1 MLIQL
6 PFFQFNPD
14 HNGCWA
20 YFRKFAGLS
29 ILIQNTV
36 SLDKL
41 KLSKALVTAMTDAG
55 YLTPK
60 EIQAKTMSRILGGQD
75 VIAVG
80 PEGSGKTTTYILG
93 VLMRLKYTK
102 DDAPKVLI
110 LVADRERAIA
120 VIDQFVSLSKN
131 RDLNIVGLY
140 GTGGVEAE
148 VNELVLGIDIVVATP
163 TRARAIYLKL
173 GLNLSKLQTFIVDDA
188 ELIVQQGMQ
197 LPVCELARSAG
208 KCQHLVF
215 TEVIHEKLS
224 KMTDQFMNPETTVLE
239 VEDFGDTK
247 TETVAQVLY
256 HVPNYKTKINLL
268 HTLLRDDE
276 VFEKVV
282 VFVNTRL
289 TAQKLTKSL
298 ASGKEMEFSMLKP
311 LHFDEDGFDDF
322 EDFKQSPEARV
333 LVVANELQGPLD
345 LDGIPFI
352 FHFEVPEEKETFLS
366 RIIKS
371 KENPEEVVAITFSTD
386 MELVQIKKIEQ
397 SIGQKLEL
405 AELPDDILIEKNSK
419 PKGLEKNR
427 VVKVK
432 TDEPAGGGAYHEKKE
447 SNTKTYNY
455 GIGQKAKM
463 TMKKKHS

>member
-1 MLIQL
+1 M
-6 PFFQFNPD
+6 
-14 HNGCWA
+14 
-20 YFRKFAGLS
+20 
-29 ILIQNTV
+29 

-41 KLSKALVTAMTDAG
+41 KLSKSLVTAMTDAG

-75 VIAVG
+75 VLAVG

-110 LVADRERAIA
+110 LVADKDRAIA

-148 VNELVLGIDIVVATP
+148 INELVLGIDIVVATP
-163 TRARAIYLKL
+163 PRARAIYLKL

-188 ELIVQQGMQ
+188 ELIIKQGMQ

-215 TEVIHEKLS
+215 TEVVHEKLT
-224 KMTDQFMNPETTVLE
+224 KMTDQFMNFPTTIE

-247 TETVAQVLY
+247 AETVSQVLY
-256 HVPNYKTKINLL
+256 HLPNYKTKVNLL
-268 HTLLRDDE
+268 HHLLRDDE
-276 VFEKVV
+276 VFDKVV

-289 TAQKLTKSL
+289 AAQKLTKSI
-298 ASGKEMEFSMLKP
+298 ASSKEMEYSMLKP

-333 LVVANELQGPLD
+333 LVVANEGEGALN
-345 LDGIPFI
+345 LDGLPFI

-366 RIIKS
+366 RIIKN
-371 KENPEEVVAITFSTD
+371 KENPEEVVAITFATD
-386 MELVQIKKIEQ
+386 MELVQVKKIEQ
-397 SIGQKLEL
+397 SIGQKMEISDLPEEL
-405 AELPDDILIEKNSK
+405 LIEKQTKSK
-419 PKGLEKNR
+419 AQDKNR
-427 VVKVK
+427 VVKTK

-447 SNTKTYNY
+447 SNTKNYNY

>member
-1 MLIQL
+1 
-6 PFFQFNPD
+6 
-14 HNGCWA
+14 
-20 YFRKFAGLS
+20 
-29 ILIQNTV
+29 
-36 SLDKL
+36 
-41 KLSKALVTAMTDAG
+41 MTDAG

-75 VIAVG
+75 VLAVG
-80 PEGSGKTTTYILG
+80 PEGSGKTTTYVLG

-110 LVADRERAIA
+110 LVADKDRAIA

-163 TRARAIYLKL
+163 PRARAIYLKL

-188 ELIVQQGMQ
+188 ELIIKQGMQ

-215 TEVIHEKLS
+215 TEVIHEKLT
-224 KMTDQFMNPETTVLE
+224 KMTDQFLNFPTVIE

-247 TETVAQVLY
+247 AETVTQVLY
-256 HVPNYKTKINLL
+256 HVPNYKTKVNLL

-276 VFEKVV
+276 VFDKVV

-289 TAQKLTKSL
+289 AAQKLTKSI
-298 ASGKEMEFSMLKP
+298 ASSREMEFSMLKP

-322 EDFKQSPEARV
+322 EDFKESPEARV
-333 LVVANELQGPLD
+333 LVVANEGEGALN
-345 LDGIPFI
+345 LDGVPFI
-352 FHFEVPEEKETFLS
+352 FHFEVPEEKETFLG
-366 RIIKS
+366 RIIKN
-371 KENPEEVVAITFSTD
+371 KENPEEVVAITFATD
-386 MELVQIKKIEQ
+386 MELIQVKKIEQ
-397 SIGQKLEL
+397 SIGQKMEL
-405 AELPDDILIEKNSK
+405 SDLPDELLIEKASK
-419 PKGLEKNR
+419 PKGLDKNR
-427 VVKVK
+427 VVKTK

>member
-1 MLIQL
+1 M
-6 PFFQFNPD
+6 
-14 HNGCWA
+14 
-20 YFRKFAGLS
+20 
-29 ILIQNTV
+29 

-80 PEGSGKTTTYILG
+80 PEGSGKTTTYILC

-140 GTGGVEAE
+140 GTGGVDAE
-148 VNELVLGIDIVVATP
+148 IGELVLGIDIVVATP

-188 ELIVQQGMQ
+188 ELIIKQGMQ

-215 TEVIHEKLS
+215 TEVIHEKMT
-224 KMTDQFMNPETTVLE
+224 KMTDQFMNMPTVLE
-239 VEDFGDTK
+239 VEDFGDTQ
-247 TETVAQVLY
+247 TETVDQLLY
-256 HVPNYKTKINLL
+256 HVPNYKTKVNLL
-268 HTLLRDDE
+268 HHLLRDDE

-282 VFVNTRL
+282 VFVNSRL
-289 TAQKLTKSL
+289 TAQKLAKSI
-298 ASGKEMEFSMLKP
+298 ASQKEMEYSMFKP
-311 LHFDEDGFDDF
+311 LHFDEDGFDNF

-333 LVVANELQGPLD
+333 LVVANEGEGALD
-345 LDGIPFI
+345 LNGIPFI
-352 FHFEVPEEKETFLS
+352 FHFDVPEEKETFLS
-366 RIIKS
+366 RIIKN
-371 KENPEEVVAITFSTD
+371 KENTEEVVAITFSTD
-386 MELVQIKKIEQ
+386 MELAMVKKIEQ
-397 SIGQKLEL
+397 SIGQKLEI
-405 AELPDDILIEKNSK
+405 AELPEEILVEKSTK
-419 PKGLEKNR
+419 PKGLDKNR
-427 VVKVK
+427 VVKEK
-432 TDEPAGGGAYHEKKE
+432 FDEPSGGGAYHEKKE
-447 SNTKTYNY
+447 SNSKNYNY

>member
-1 MLIQL
+1 
-6 PFFQFNPD
+6 
-14 HNGCWA
+14 
-20 YFRKFAGLS
+20 
-29 ILIQNTV
+29 V

-41 KLSKALVTAMTDAG
+41 KLSKPLITAMTDAG

-75 VIAVG
+75 ILAVG
-80 PEGSGKTTTYILG
+80 PEGSGKTTAYILG

-110 LVADRERAIA
+110 LVADKDRAIS
-120 VIDQFVSLSKN
+120 VIDQFISLSKN

-188 ELIVQQGMQ
+188 ALIVQQGMQ

-215 TEVIHEKLS
+215 TEVIHEKLT
-224 KMTDQFMNPETTVLE
+224 KMTDQFLNFPTVIE

-247 TETVAQVLY
+247 TETVTQVLY
-256 HVPNYKTKINLL
+256 QVPNYKTKINLL
-268 HTLLRDDE
+268 RHLLRDDE
-276 VFEKVV
+276 VFDKVV
-282 VFVNTRL
+282 VFVNSRL
-289 TAQKLTKSL
+289 TAQKLAISL
-298 ASGKEMEFSMLKP
+298 ASPKEMEFSMFRP
-311 LHFDEDGFDDF
+311 LYFDENGFDDF
-322 EDFKQSPEARV
+322 EDFKQTPEARV
-333 LVVANELQGPLD
+333 LVVANQGEGPLN

-352 FHFEVPEEKETFLS
+352 FHFDVPEEKETFLS
-366 RIIKS
+366 RIIKN
-371 KENPEEVVAITFSTD
+371 KENPEEVVAITFATD
-386 MELVQIKKIEQ
+386 MELVQVKKIEQ

-405 AELPDDILIEKNSK
+405 MDLPEELLVEKTLRT
-419 PKGLEKNR
+419 KGLDKNR
-427 VVKVK
+427 IVKVK
-432 TDEPAGGGAYHEKKE
+432 SEEPAGGGAYHEKKE
-447 SNTKTYNY
+447 SNSKNYNY

>member
-1 MLIQL
+1 M
-6 PFFQFNPD
+6 
-14 HNGCWA
+14 
-20 YFRKFAGLS
+20 
-29 ILIQNTV
+29 

-41 KLSKALVTAMTDAG
+41 KLSKPLVTAMTDAG

-80 PEGSGKTTTYILG
+80 PEGSGKTTTYVLG

-110 LVADRERAIA
+110 LVADQDRAIA

-140 GTGGVEAE
+140 GTGGMEAE
-148 VNELVLGIDIVVATP
+148 INELVLGIDIVVATP

-188 ELIVQQGMQ
+188 ELIIKQGMQ

-215 TEVIHEKLS
+215 TEVIHEKLT
-224 KMTDQFMNPETTVLE
+224 KMTDQFMSFPTTLE
-239 VEDFGDTK
+239 VEDFGDTQ
-247 TETVAQVLY
+247 TETVEQLLY
-256 HVPNYKTKINLL
+256 HVPNYKTKVNLV
-268 HTLLRDDE
+268 HNLLRDSE
-276 VFEKVV
+276 VFDKVV
-282 VFVNTRL
+282 VFVNSRL
-289 TAQKLTKSL
+289 TAQKLAKSL
-298 ASGKEMEFSMLKP
+298 STPHEMEVSMLRP

-322 EDFKQSPEARV
+322 EDFKETSEARV
-333 LVVANELQGPLD
+333 LVVANDGAGSLD
-345 LDGIPFI
+345 LSGIPFLI
-352 FHFEVPEEKETFLS
+352 HFELPEEKETYLT
-366 RIIKS
+366 RVIKN
-371 KENPEEVVAITFSTD
+371 KEVSTEVLALTFATD
-386 MELVQIKKIEQ
+386 MELLQVKKIEQ
-397 SIGQKLEL
+397 SIGRKLEL
-405 AELPDDILIEKNSK
+405 AELPEELVAEKTLRTKGLDKNRPVKEKN
-419 PKGLEKNR
+419 
-427 VVKVK
+427 
-432 TDEPAGGGAYHEKKE
+432 DEPVGGGAYHEKKE
-447 SNTKTYNY
+447 SNSKNYNY

>member
-1 MLIQL
+1 M
-6 PFFQFNPD
+6 
-14 HNGCWA
+14 
-20 YFRKFAGLS
+20 
-29 ILIQNTV
+29 

-41 KLSKALVTAMTDAG
+41 KLSKPLITAMTDAG

-75 VIAVG
+75 ILAVG

-110 LVADRERAIA
+110 LVADKDRAIA
-120 VIDQFVSLSKN
+120 VIDQFISLSKN

-188 ELIVQQGMQ
+188 HLIIQQGMQ

-215 TEVIHEKLS
+215 TEVIHEKLT
-224 KMTDQFMNPETTVLE
+224 KMTDQFLNFPTVIE
-239 VEDFGDTK
+239 VEDFGDTQA
-247 TETVAQVLY
+247 ETVSQVLY
-256 HVPNYKTKINLL
+256 QVPNYKTKLNLL
-268 HTLLRDDE
+268 RNLLRDDE
-276 VFEKVV
+276 VFNKAV
-282 VFVNTRL
+282 VFVNSRL
-289 TAQKLTKSL
+289 TAQKVAKSIE
-298 ASGKEMEFSMLKP
+298 STKEMEFSMFRP
-311 LHFDEDGFDDF
+311 LHFDENGFDNF
-322 EDFKQSPEARV
+322 EDFKESTEARV
-333 LVVANELQGPLD
+333 LVVANQNEGPLD
-345 LDGIPFI
+345 LSGIPFI

-366 RIIKS
+366 RIIKD
-371 KENPEEVVAITFSTD
+371 KESQEEVVAITFATD
-386 MELVQIKKIEQ
+386 MELVQVKKIEQ
-397 SIGQKLEL
+397 SIGKKLEL
-405 AELPDDILIEKNSK
+405 MELPEEILVEKTLK
-419 PKGLEKNR
+419 PKGLDKNR
-427 VVKVK
+427 VVKEK
-432 TDEPAGGGAYHEKKE
+432 HEEPAGGGAFHEKKE
-447 SNTKTYNY
+447 SNAKNYNY

>member
-1 MLIQL
+1 
-6 PFFQFNPD
+6 
-14 HNGCWA
+14 
-20 YFRKFAGLS
+20 
-29 ILIQNTV
+29 V

-41 KLSKALVTAMTDAG
+41 KLSKPLITAMTDAG

-75 VIAVG
+75 ILAVG
-80 PEGSGKTTTYILG
+80 PEGSGKTTAYILG

-110 LVADRERAIA
+110 LVADKDRAIA
-120 VIDQFVSLSKN
+120 VIEQFISLSKN

-188 ELIVQQGMQ
+188 ALIVQQGMQ

-215 TEVIHEKLS
+215 TEVIHEKLT
-224 KMTDQFMNPETTVLE
+224 KMTDQFLNFPTVIE
-239 VEDFGDTK
+239 VEDFGNTQ
-247 TETVAQVLY
+247 TETVTQVLY
-256 HVPNYKTKINLL
+256 QVPNYKTKINLL
-268 HTLLRDDE
+268 RHLLRDDE
-276 VFEKVV
+276 VFDKVV
-282 VFVNTRL
+282 VFVNSRL
-289 TAQKLTKSL
+289 TAQKVAISI
-298 ASGKEMEFSMLKP
+298 ASPKEMEFSMFRP
-311 LHFDEDGFDDF
+311 LHFDENGFDDF
-322 EDFKQSPEARV
+322 EDFKQTPEARV
-333 LVVANELQGPLD
+333 LVVANQGEGPLN

-352 FHFEVPEEKETFLS
+352 FHFDVPEEKETFLS
-366 RIIKS
+366 RIIKN
-371 KENPEEVVAITFSTD
+371 KENAEEVVAITFATD
-386 MELVQIKKIEQ
+386 MELSQVKKIEQ

-405 AELPDDILIEKNSK
+405 MDLPEELLVEKTLRS
-419 PKGLEKNR
+419 KGLDKNR
-427 VVKVK
+427 IVKVK
-432 TDEPAGGGAYHEKKE
+432 TEEPAGGGAYHEKKE
-447 SNTKTYNY
+447 SNSKNYNY

>member
-1 MLIQL
+1 M
-6 PFFQFNPD
+6 
-14 HNGCWA
+14 
-20 YFRKFAGLS
+20 
-29 ILIQNTV
+29 

-41 KLSKALVTAMTDAG
+41 KLSKPLITAMTDAG

-75 VIAVG
+75 ILAVG
-80 PEGSGKTTTYILG
+80 PEGSGKTTAYILG

-110 LVADRERAIA
+110 LVADKDRAIA
-120 VIDQFVSLSKN
+120 VIDQFISLSKN

-188 ELIVQQGMQ
+188 ALIVQQGMQ

-215 TEVIHEKLS
+215 TEVIHEKLT
-224 KMTDQFMNPETTVLE
+224 KMTDQFLNFPTVIE
-239 VEDFGDTK
+239 VEDFGDSK
-247 TETVAQVLY
+247 TETVTQVLY
-256 HVPNYKTKINLL
+256 QVPNYKTKINLL
-268 HTLLRDDE
+268 RHLLRDDE
-276 VFEKVV
+276 VFNKVV
-282 VFVNTRL
+282 VFVNSRL
-289 TAQKLTKSL
+289 TAQKVAISI
-298 ASGKEMEFSMLKP
+298 SSPKEMEFSMFRP
-311 LHFDEDGFDDF
+311 LHFDENGFDDF
-322 EDFKQSPEARV
+322 EDFKQSEEARV
-333 LVVANELQGPLD
+333 LVVANQGEGPLN

-352 FHFEVPEEKETFLS
+352 FHFDVPEEKETFLS
-366 RIIKS
+366 RIIKN
-371 KENPEEVVAITFSTD
+371 KENPEEVVAITFATD
-386 MELVQIKKIEQ
+386 MELVQVKKIEQ

-405 AELPDDILIEKNSK
+405 MELPEELLIEKALR
-419 PKGLEKNR
+419 PKGFDKNR

-432 TDEPAGGGAYHEKKE
+432 AEEPAGGGAYHEKKE
-447 SNTKTYNY
+447 SNSKNYNY

>member
-1 MLIQL
+1 
-6 PFFQFNPD
+6 
-14 HNGCWA
+14 
-20 YFRKFAGLS
+20 
-29 ILIQNTV
+29 V

-41 KLSKALVTAMTDAG
+41 KLSKPLITAMTDAG

-75 VIAVG
+75 ILAVG
-80 PEGSGKTTTYILG
+80 PEGSGKTTAYILG

-110 LVADRERAIA
+110 LVADKDRAIA
-120 VIDQFVSLSKN
+120 VIDQFISLSKN

-188 ELIVQQGMQ
+188 ALIVQQGMQ

-215 TEVIHEKLS
+215 TEVIHEKLT
-224 KMTDQFMNPETTVLE
+224 KMTDQFLNFPTVIE
-239 VEDFGDTK
+239 VEDFGDSK
-247 TETVAQVLY
+247 TETVTQVLY
-256 HVPNYKTKINLL
+256 QVPNYKTKINLL
-268 HTLLRDDE
+268 RHLLRDDE
-276 VFEKVV
+276 VFNKVV
-282 VFVNTRL
+282 VFVNSRL
-289 TAQKLTKSL
+289 TAQKVAISI
-298 ASGKEMEFSMLKP
+298 SSPKEMEFSMFRP
-311 LHFDEDGFDDF
+311 LHFDENGFDDF
-322 EDFKQSPEARV
+322 EDFKQSEEARV
-333 LVVANELQGPLD
+333 LVVANQGEGPLN

-352 FHFEVPEEKETFLS
+352 FHFDVPEEKETFLS
-366 RIIKS
+366 RIIKN
-371 KENPEEVVAITFSTD
+371 KENPEEVVAITFATD
-386 MELVQIKKIEQ
+386 MELVQVKKIEQ

-405 AELPDDILIEKNSK
+405 MELPEELLIEKALR
-419 PKGLEKNR
+419 PKGFDKNR

-432 TDEPAGGGAYHEKKE
+432 AEEPAGGGAYHEKKE
-447 SNTKTYNY
+447 SNSKNYNY

>member
-1 MLIQL
+1 
-6 PFFQFNPD
+6 
-14 HNGCWA
+14 
-20 YFRKFAGLS
+20 
-29 ILIQNTV
+29 V

-41 KLSKALVTAMTDAG
+41 KLSKPLITAMTDAG

-75 VIAVG
+75 ILAVG
-80 PEGSGKTTTYILG
+80 PEGSGKTTAYILG

-110 LVADRERAIA
+110 LVADKDRAIA
-120 VIDQFVSLSKN
+120 VIDQFISLSKN

-188 ELIVQQGMQ
+188 ALIVQQGMQ

-215 TEVIHEKLS
+215 TEVIHEKLT
-224 KMTDQFMNPETTVLE
+224 KMTDQFLNFPTVIE
-239 VEDFGDTK
+239 VEDFGDSK
-247 TETVAQVLY
+247 TETVTQVLY
-256 HVPNYKTKINLL
+256 QVPNYKTKINLL
-268 HTLLRDDE
+268 RHLLRDDE
-276 VFEKVV
+276 VFNKVV
-282 VFVNTRL
+282 VFVNSRL
-289 TAQKLTKSL
+289 TAQKVAISI
-298 ASGKEMEFSMLKP
+298 SSPKEMEFSMFRP
-311 LHFDEDGFDDF
+311 LHFDENGFDDF
-322 EDFKQSPEARV
+322 DDFKQSEEARG
-333 LVVANELQGPLD
+333 LVVANQGEGPLN

-352 FHFEVPEEKETFLS
+352 FHFDVPEEKETFLS
-366 RIIKS
+366 RIIKN
-371 KENPEEVVAITFSTD
+371 KENPEEVVAITFATD
-386 MELVQIKKIEQ
+386 MELVQVKKIEQ

-405 AELPDDILIEKNSK
+405 MELPEELLIEKALR
-419 PKGLEKNR
+419 PKGFDKNR

-432 TDEPAGGGAYHEKKE
+432 AEEPAGGGAYHEKKE
-447 SNTKTYNY
+447 SNSKNYNY